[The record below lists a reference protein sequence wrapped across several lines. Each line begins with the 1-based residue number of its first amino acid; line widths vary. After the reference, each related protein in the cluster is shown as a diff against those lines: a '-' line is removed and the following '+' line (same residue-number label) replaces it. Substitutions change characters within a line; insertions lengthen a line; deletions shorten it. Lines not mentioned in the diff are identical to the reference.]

1 MRLEKLSPNEG
12 ECALLT
18 PGSNFFYLTGMD
30 FVGVHE
36 RFFAL
41 LITKGDKPVIVAPRL
56 YESGLEGWAGEL
68 HLWKDGEDPVRIV
81 RETLKQ
87 RNVRALLVEESTP
100 AGMILPF
107 AGAYRLEPLGRR
119 VKELRE
125 RKCSEEIERI
135 KRACVIVD
143 RVFEELLSTSFEGR
157 KESDIAKLIDDRISE
172 LGGKP
177 SFETIVASGA
187 NGAEPHHTVSEKR
200 IERGDLVVMDYG
212 ARLGGY
218 CSDITR
224 TVAVKEVK
232 SGAAEVYEIVRE
244 AQQSAFECVSESA
257 TAESVDMAA
266 RDVIAGK
273 GYGENFTHRTGH
285 GLGIDVH
292 EDPYIT
298 QGNKERLGDG
308 MVFTIEPGV
317 YLKGALGIRIEDDV
331 AIIGG
336 KGERL
341 TDAER
346 DLMIV

>member
-1 MRLEKLSPNEG
+1 MRLEKLDLDCG

-36 RFFAL
+36 RLFAL
-41 LITKGDKPVIVAPRL
+41 LITKEYKPAIVAPQL
-56 YESGLEGWAGEL
+56 YESELEGWAGEL

-81 RETLKQ
+81 RAALKE
-87 RNVRALLVEESTP
+87 RNVRKLLVEESTP
-100 AGMILPF
+100 AGVILPF
-107 AGAYRLEPLGRR
+107 AEAYRLEPLGKR
-119 VKELRE
+119 VKGLRE
-125 RKCSEEIERI
+125 RKDFEEIEKI
-135 KRACVIVD
+135 KKACVVVD
-143 RVFEELLSTSFEGR
+143 RVFEELLSTGFEGKR
-157 KESDIAKLIDDRISE
+157 ESDIAKLIDDRISE

-187 NGAEPHHTVSEKR
+187 NGAEPHHTISGKR
-200 IERGDLVVMDYG
+200 IERGDLVVLDYG
-212 ARLGGY
+212 ARLDGY

-224 TVAVKEVK
+224 TVAVKEKK
-232 SGAAEVYEIVRE
+232 SRAAEVYEIVRE
-244 AQQSAFECVSESA
+244 AQQRAFESVSKGV
-257 TAESVDMAA
+257 TAESVDVAA
-266 RDVIAGK
+266 REVITGK
-273 GYGENFTHRTGH
+273 GYGDSFTHRTGH

-298 QGNKERLGDG
+298 HGNKEPLEEG
-308 MVFTIEPGV
+308 MVFTIEPGI
-317 YLKGALGIRIEDDV
+317 YLKGSLGVRIEDDV

-341 TDAER
+341 TSADR